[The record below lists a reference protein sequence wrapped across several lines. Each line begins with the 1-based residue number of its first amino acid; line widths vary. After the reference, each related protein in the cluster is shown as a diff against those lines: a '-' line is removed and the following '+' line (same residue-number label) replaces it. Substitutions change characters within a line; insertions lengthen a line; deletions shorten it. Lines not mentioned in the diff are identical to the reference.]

1 MNDPF
6 SESGFT
12 PADPA
17 QGSAPP
23 NPFADAGFAPSGEIS
38 TRKAAGATVEGFGV
52 GGLKAAGGIAGAALG
67 AKGGAAL
74 GAPFGPVG
82 VGAGGIVGGLIGAF
96 AGAEGPGEMAAKG
109 LGLRSPEQMLPEERP
124 YGYFGESLGGSTSVV
139 GSVYSLARTGIRFI
153 DEGVGKF
160 GNQVLD
166 FARRRTATFVA
177 VEAGSG
183 VTAAAGAG
191 IGEAIAPGRAEIRM
205 GLELTGGVFG
215 PRIAEAVVTRGYAE
229 IRRLYEAL
237 SPSGA
242 ESGAVRMIQDVFEQT
257 GGDIS
262 AVARAYREAGI
273 IPTGDLTPA
282 QKTGSPE
289 LAAIEEYAASVNKQF
304 ARKVDKR
311 FVDALDVV
319 RGNIAQLSATGD
331 PRDLEMAVK
340 MQKDFFEGLMHAR
353 AQESATFAQQQAA
366 RISKTGRE
374 GIAAESSRINNIVQ
388 EGIKLSRVQ
397 EDSLWKSWLSID
409 GQQPTTAKNLTDSFR
424 HHQEKL
430 DTWSNQLPN
439 EVRQFLKNLE
449 GPPTQSLQLDERTGL
464 MTLRDA
470 PGESQAST
478 AQQMWNQR
486 SQILGEMRKAQSGVP
501 PDHNKARILNDL
513 AEAITR
519 DLEGAMT
526 PDGRAAFDNARAF
539 TKEFYDTYQRSFVG
553 RTQGA
558 GAYGDRMSPELIG
571 ARVFAGPD
579 EAVLI
584 KLDELEEATR
594 FIQRH
599 GLGGDSAVGDMLDAQ
614 EKIARIV
621 STNVI
626 DAGTGRVDPAKID
639 KLLKTQPTLFDRFPE
654 LKSDLVSA
662 KTSEAAARN
671 IQRIGQGQEKT
682 MEAKMFSRILKKEPV
697 PTAMEVLKS
706 PNMQRD
712 LQKFMDLT
720 KPVKSRSGAWIV
732 SPDDAKLAQQGAATS
747 VFEGALRHSITPEG
761 VLNIPAFRAL
771 IERPAVPGQKSALE
785 VMRDSGAITAEQAK
799 NITRLFN
806 EFDSIVSTTR
816 FQTTVQATPDLS
828 SAAGAVAARMLG
840 SGAAGSLA
848 RSAGSNTPSLI
859 VHGAGAKFFEH
870 VYTKLNLTTA
880 AKFLSEAMLDPAKAN
895 ALLEKASTMTP
906 VQHAQA
912 NRRIHAWLVQSG
924 LGLVEEVGQA
934 TERELVEPFMAELSF
949 GLDQEPQAPELFTQP
964 R

>member
-1 MNDPF
+1 MSDPFEAAGFTPSTSPEGQPAANDPF
-6 SESGFT
+6 ASAGFT
-12 PADPA
+12 PSGQISGGQAFGA
-17 QGSAPP
+17 AREGLAYGTVKTSGS
-23 NPFADAGFAPSGEIS
+23 
-38 TRKAAGATVEGFGV
+38 
-52 GGLKAAGGIAGAALG
+52 LAGAALG
-67 AKGGAAL
+67 AKGGMAL
-74 GAPFGPVG
+74 GALTGPAAPVMVPLLG
-82 VGAGGIVGGLIGAF
+82 LAGGLGGAYF
-96 AGAEGPGEMAAKG
+96 GAEGPGEMAAEG
-109 LGLRSPEQMLPEERP
+109 LGLRSPDQMLPVERP
-124 YGYFGESLGGSTSVV
+124 YGYFGESIAGSATVV
-139 GSVYSLARTGIRFI
+139 GSVYSLSRTGIRFM

-160 GNQVLD
+160 ANQVLD
-166 FARRRTATFVA
+166 FALRRPKTFVA
-177 VEAGSG
+177 TELGSA
-183 VTAAAGAG
+183 VTAATGAAAAEALLP
-191 IGEAIAPGRAEIRM
+191 GETGFRLGAEM
-205 GLELTGGVFG
+205 AGGVFG
-215 PRIAEAVVTRGYAE
+215 PRIIEAVATRTYTE
-229 IRRLYEAL
+229 MRRLVEGFTQT
-237 SPSGA
+237 GA
-242 ESGAVRMIQDVFEQT
+242 ESGAVRMIQEVFERT

-289 LAAIEEYAASVNKQF
+289 LAAIEEYSASLNKEF
-304 ARKVDKR
+304 GRKIDKR
-311 FVDALDVV
+311 FADALDVV

-331 PRDLEMAVK
+331 PNDLAMAMK

-353 AQESATFAQQQAA
+353 AQESAVYAQQQAA
-366 RISKTGRE
+366 RISTQGRE
-374 GIAAESSRINNIVQ
+374 GIATESTKINQIVQ
-388 EGIKLSRVQ
+388 DGIKLSRAH
-397 EDSLWKSWLSID
+397 EDALWKSWLSID

-486 SQILGEMRKAQSGVP
+486 SQILSEMRKAQSGVP

-526 PDGRAAFDNARAF
+526 ADGRAAYDNARAF

-558 GAYGDRMSPELIG
+558 GAYGDRMAPELIG
-571 ARVFAGPD
+571 NRVFSGPD

-599 GLGGDSAVGDMLDAQ
+599 GLGGDTAVRDMFDAQ

-626 DAGTGRVDPAKID
+626 DASTGNVDPAKID
-639 KLLKTQPTLFDRFPE
+639 KLLKAQPGLFNRFPE
-654 LKSDLVSA
+654 LKADLVAA
-662 KTSEAAARN
+662 KTSESAARN

-682 MEAKMFSRILKKEPV
+682 METKIFARILKKEPLPV
-697 PTAMEVLKS
+697 AMEVLAS

-712 LQKFMDLT
+712 LEKFMSSAR
-720 KPVKSRSGAWIV
+720 PIKSRSGAWIV
-732 SPDDAKLAQQGAATS
+732 SPEAAQLARQGAASS
-747 VFEGALRHSITPEG
+747 VLEGALRMSLNKEG
-761 VLNIPAFRAL
+761 VLNPAAFRAL
-771 IERPAVPGQKSALE
+771 IDRPAVPGQKSALQ
-785 VMRDSGAITAEQAK
+785 VMQESGAITAKQAS
-799 NITRLFN
+799 NIKRLFN
-806 EFDSIVSTTR
+806 EFDSLLSTTR
-816 FQTTVQATPDLS
+816 YQTTVQVTPDI
-828 SAAGAVAARMLG
+828 ADAGGAVLARMLG

-848 RSAGSNTPSLI
+848 RSAGSSTPSLI
-859 VHGAGAKFFEH
+859 VHGAGARFFEH
-870 VYTKLNLTTA
+870 VYTKLGVTTA
-880 AKFLSEAMLDPAKAN
+880 ARFLSEAMLDPAKAD
-895 ALLEKASTMTP
+895 LLLQKASTMTP
-906 VQHAQA
+906 VQRAQA

-924 LGLVEEVGQA
+924 LGLAEETGAAVERDLQPYMQPPEA
-934 TERELVEPFMAELSF
+934 
-949 GLDQEPQAPELFTQP
+949 PQMFTQP